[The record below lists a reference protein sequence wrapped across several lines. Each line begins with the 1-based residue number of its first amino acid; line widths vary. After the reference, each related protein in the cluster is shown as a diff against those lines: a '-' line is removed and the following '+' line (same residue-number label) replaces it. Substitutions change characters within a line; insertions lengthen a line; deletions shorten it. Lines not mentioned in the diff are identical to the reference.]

1 MSLSYTK
8 KSAKFAESI
17 HVGTITL
24 STTWSGSDP
33 YSQIVTVT
41 GATVTNNSKV
51 DLQPS
56 AAQIAALATDGVN
69 TLIIENDD
77 SVLTAWA
84 LGATNTESMTIQ
96 CTVTE
101 LE

>member
-17 HVGTITL
+17 HLGTITF

-33 YSQIVTVT
+33 YSQVVTVT
-41 GATVTNNSKV
+41 GANVTSNSKV
-51 DLQPS
+51 DLQPD
-56 AAQIAALATDGVN
+56 ALQITQLSSDGVN
-69 TLIIENDD
+69 TLMIENDD
-77 SVLTAWA
+77 GVLTAWA
-84 LGATNTESMTIQ
+84 LGAVNTSSMTIQ

-101 LE
+101 LG